1 MNEAYDHHR
10 AGCDPDAAERLL
22 RQQLASIEMH
32 WRRQRAPIIEK
43 LAHIEALKPP
53 APVWI
58 TGDQWAMLKPGVI
71 GAITG
76 KPEPAPELPGDRM
89 HRLDFERRQLLHL
102 LRLILA
108 AGGTIP
114 EFLAAQIAHTL
125 EDIKP

>member
-1 MNEAYDHHR
+1 MIDAYDYHYS
-10 AGCDPDAAERLL
+10 GSDSYAAERLL
-22 RQQLASIEMH
+22 RQELANIEMH
-32 WRRQRAPIIEK
+32 WRRQRAPIMDK
-43 LAHIEALKPP
+43 LAHIECMKPP

-89 HRLDFERRQLLHL
+89 RRLDFERRQLLHL
-102 LRLILA
+102 LRLIVA